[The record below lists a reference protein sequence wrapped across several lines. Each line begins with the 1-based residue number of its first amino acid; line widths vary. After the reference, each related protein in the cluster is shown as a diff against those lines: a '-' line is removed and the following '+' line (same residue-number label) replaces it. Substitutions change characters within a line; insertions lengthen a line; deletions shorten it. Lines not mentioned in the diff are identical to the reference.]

1 MNQYSSWKYILILL
15 TIGLSFLYV
24 TPNFY
29 GESFAVQV
37 MPVKAGETV
46 DRSTLK
52 LVESALEKANIQNI
66 GISFEDTDIKIKFKE
81 ATDQLNAKQVIEKS
95 LGNKFVVALN
105 LISNSPDWLSNLGAL
120 PMYLGLD
127 LRGGVHFL
135 MQLDLS
141 KLSEK
146 KNDGFLVNV
155 RKELQKENIKYYD
168 SKVINNYVQLKFK
181 SEDALNE
188 AKNIIRAQGS
198 GRSIFGGNSPTK
210 ETEAF
215 NFSEIKNNNEFIL
228 KIKNNQY
235 TDEENVNFAL
245 KQNLETLH
253 NRVNEL
259 GVAEPIIQQQ
269 GQDRIVVQLPGVQD
283 TAKAKEIIG
292 RTAILEMRMVDE
304 DRSDP
309 ATIEKAENGQLP
321 PGTEL
326 YYDRSGNPLLVKKEV
341 ILTGERLEDA
351 SPGVDQMTG
360 QSVVYLDLD
369 SVGTNIFKE
378 ITRKNIGKRIALLL
392 IEKNYTEVITAPK
405 IKSEIGGGNV
415 MITGME
421 NAQES
426 TDISLL
432 LRAGSLSVPMEIVEE
447 RTVGPSM
454 GKENIARGVNST
466 MWGFAAIVVLM
477 IAYYMFFGVVSVI
490 GLSVNLLFLT
500 ALLSAIQATLTL
512 PGLAA
517 IAITIGMAIDANVLI
532 NERIRDEI
540 RNGMPPQK
548 SISQGYDKAWGTIL
562 DSNITTMIA
571 GLALFMFG
579 SGPIKGFAVVLVLG
593 ILTSVYSAIFVS
605 RGIVN
610 YIYGNKRTIK
620 KISIGE
626 IFKVEN
632 N

>member
-15 TIGLSFLYV
+15 TIGLSLLYV

-37 MPVKAGETV
+37 MPVKAGETI
-46 DRSTLK
+46 DTSTLK
-52 LVESALEKANIQNI
+52 LVESSLDKAKIQNI
-66 GISFEDTDIKIKFKE
+66 GIAFEDTDIKIKFKE
-81 ATDQLNAKQVIEKS
+81 ANDQLNAKQVIEKS

-105 LISNSPDWLSNLGAL
+105 LISNSPDWLSKLGAL

-146 KNDGFLVNV
+146 KNDGFLINV

-181 SEDALNE
+181 SEDALNQ
-188 AKNIIRAQGS
+188 AKNIIRSQGS

-215 NFSEIKNNNEFIL
+215 NFSQIKNNNEFIL

-269 GQDRIVVQLPGVQD
+269 GKDRIVVQLPGVQD

-304 DRSDP
+304 ERSDP

-321 PGTEL
+321 PG
-326 YYDRSGNPLLVKKEV
+326 
-341 ILTGERLEDA
+341 
-351 SPGVDQMTG
+351 
-360 QSVVYLDLD
+360 
-369 SVGTNIFKE
+369 
-378 ITRKNIGKRIALLL
+378 
-392 IEKNYTEVITAPK
+392 
-405 IKSEIGGGNV
+405 
-415 MITGME
+415 
-421 NAQES
+421 
-426 TDISLL
+426 
-432 LRAGSLSVPMEIVEE
+432 
-447 RTVGPSM
+447 
-454 GKENIARGVNST
+454 
-466 MWGFAAIVVLM
+466 
-477 IAYYMFFGVVSVI
+477 
-490 GLSVNLLFLT
+490 
-500 ALLSAIQATLTL
+500 
-512 PGLAA
+512 
-517 IAITIGMAIDANVLI
+517 
-532 NERIRDEI
+532 
-540 RNGMPPQK
+540 
-548 SISQGYDKAWGTIL
+548 
-562 DSNITTMIA
+562 
-571 GLALFMFG
+571 
-579 SGPIKGFAVVLVLG
+579 
-593 ILTSVYSAIFVS
+593 
-605 RGIVN
+605 
-610 YIYGNKRTIK
+610 
-620 KISIGE
+620 
-626 IFKVEN
+626 
-632 N
+632 

>member
-15 TIGLSFLYV
+15 TIGLSLLYV

-37 MPVKAGETV
+37 MPVKAGEAV

-52 LVESALEKANIQNI
+52 LVELSLEKANIQNT
-66 GISFEDTDIKIKFKE
+66 GITFEDTDIKIKFKE

-146 KNDGFLVNV
+146 KNDGFLANV

-198 GRSIFGGNSPTK
+198 GRSIFGGNAPAK

-269 GQDRIVVQLPGVQD
+269 GKDRIVVQLPGVQD

-326 YYDRSGNPLLVKKEV
+326 YYDRSGNPLLVKKEI

-369 SVGTNIFKE
+369 SIGTNIFKE
-378 ITRKNIGKRIALLL
+378 VTRKNIGKRIALLL

-477 IAYYMFFGVVSVI
+477 VSYYMFFGVVSVI

-500 ALLSAIQATLTL
+500 ALLSALQATLTL

-593 ILTSVYSAIFVS
+593 ILTSVFSAIFVS